1 MSKLLSYGDQLVLIN
16 SSLSSHTMFIPV
28 PFLVRSSSKHGTGGG
43 ILGFSFAHAGPFQ
56 REKFVDYC
64 FPLLLYFGCLN
75 FKSISG
81 STLVLTTSTSK
92 LLLLLFV
99 IFLCVITH

>member
-16 SSLSSHTMFIPV
+16 SSLSSHTMFIPD
-28 PFLVRSSSKHGTGGG
+28 PFLARSSSKHGTGGG

-56 REKFVDYC
+56 REKLVDYAYRNC
-64 FPLLLYFGCLN
+64 
-75 FKSISG
+75 KSISG
-81 STLVLTTSTSK
+81 NTLVLPTSTSK